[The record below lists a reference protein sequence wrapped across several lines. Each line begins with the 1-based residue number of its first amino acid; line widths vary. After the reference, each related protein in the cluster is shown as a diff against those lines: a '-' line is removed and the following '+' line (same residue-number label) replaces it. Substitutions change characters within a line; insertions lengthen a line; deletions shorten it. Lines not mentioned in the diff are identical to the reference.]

1 MENLSILANQTQQIV
16 DYLPQTHL
24 FVGLQQDW
32 VCLNRR
38 GLINIRKS
46 EVKEGFFHHRYFF
59 NSSPRFPFPFFF
71 PFKIYLFIFGCV
83 GSLLLHGL
91 SPGAESRGYSLVNYI
106 AHGSFSLRWLFLLWS
121 TSFRSCSM

>member
-1 MENLSILANQTQQIV
+1 MENLSILANQSQQIV

-32 VCLNRR
+32 VYLNRR

-46 EVKEGFFHHRYFF
+46 EVKEGFLHHRYFF
-59 NSSPRFPFPFFF
+59 NSSLWFPFPFS
-71 PFKIYLFIFGCV
+71 FKDLFIYFGCF

-91 SPGAESRGYSLVNYI
+91 SPGAESRAYSLANHI
-106 AHGSFSLRWLFLLWS
+106 AHGSLSLR
-121 TSFRSCSM
+121 